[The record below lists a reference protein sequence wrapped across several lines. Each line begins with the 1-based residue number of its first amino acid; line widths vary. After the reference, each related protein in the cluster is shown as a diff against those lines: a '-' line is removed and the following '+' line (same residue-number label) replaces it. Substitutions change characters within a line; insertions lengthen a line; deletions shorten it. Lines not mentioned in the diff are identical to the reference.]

1 MHKTTRQQTKST
13 SRLIRETA
21 RLLLLF
27 SGNMEDP
34 SLRLSGVPLKDSLLP
49 KLPFDDWKKGF
60 FMPPPIFPT
69 PLELEKEGL
78 LIERLVLE
86 EPKDF
91 FKLSPS
97 AIDPVLWG

>member
-1 MHKTTRQQTKST
+1 
-13 SRLIRETA
+13 
-21 RLLLLF
+21 
-27 SGNMEDP
+27 
-34 SLRLSGVPLKDSLLP
+34 
-49 KLPFDDWKKGF
+49 
-60 FMPPPIFPT
+60 MPPPIFPT